1 MAKMVE
7 LRIKRQKDR
16 HSEPYWEDFR
26 LPYQP
31 NMNVIV
37 LLNEIRRNPVNAQGH
52 KTTPVSWD
60 CSCLEE
66 VCGACTMV
74 INGQARQ
81 SCTAL
86 VDKLEQPIVLEPMR
100 KFPVVRDLVVNRG
113 RMFKELQKIHAW
125 IDIDGTHELGSGPRQ
140 SPDFQQQMYIFS
152 RCMTCGCCVDACP
165 QYNSENPFVGP
176 AAIGQVYLFNNNPT
190 ARFLREQRLET
201 LMGEGGIHECGN
213 AQNCVRVC
221 PKGIPL
227 TTSIAKLNRETL
239 VQAFKSLF
247 EK

>member
-1 MAKMVE
+1 MVKMVE

-16 HSEPYWEDFR
+16 FSEPYWEDFR

-37 LLNEIRRNPVNAQGH
+37 LLNEIRRNPVNAVGH

-74 INGQARQ
+74 INGQVRQ

-86 VDKLEQPIVLEPMR
+86 VDQLEQPIILEPMR
-100 KFPVVRDLVVNRG
+100 KFPVIRDLVVNRG

-125 IDIDGTHELGSGPRQ
+125 IDIDGTHELGSGPRV
-140 SPDFQQQMYIFS
+140 SPNFQEQMYIFS

-165 QYNSENPFVGP
+165 QSLAHPGALSYRQEPGTSRSKVSLHIPMGGYHRRRLPFHQEAHARRSFGEN
-176 AAIGQVYLFNNNPT
+176 YHNKY
-190 ARFLREQRLET
+190 
-201 LMGEGGIHECGN
+201 CD
-213 AQNCVRVC
+213 
-221 PKGIPL
+221 
-227 TTSIAKLNRETL
+227 
-239 VQAFKSLF
+239 
-247 EK
+247 